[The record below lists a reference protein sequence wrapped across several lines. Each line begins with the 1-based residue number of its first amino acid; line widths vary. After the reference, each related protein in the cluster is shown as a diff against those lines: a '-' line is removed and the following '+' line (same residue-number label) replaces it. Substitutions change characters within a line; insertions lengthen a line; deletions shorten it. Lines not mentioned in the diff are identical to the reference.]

1 MKKLVTILMAFAFLG
16 MTFSAGAQETET
28 IKLSLPNLLIHANS
42 IDPISYYELG
52 GDINVLSKK
61 DLTDRLV
68 LVDVNQPLLK
78 EAKLLDIGMWT
89 SFGVGLAGTI
99 IAYMDSSTNLFADKE
114 WVGTAAV
121 WSSITGF
128 CLSALCS
135 TFENGK
141 FIKAVDNYNLY
152 ILGIPVAGKN

>member
-1 MKKLVTILMAFAFLG
+1 MKKVISILMAFVFLG
-16 MTFSAGAQETET
+16 MTFSVGAQETET
-28 IKLSLPNLLIHANS
+28 INLSLPNLLIHANS
-42 IDPISYYELG
+42 TDPISYYELS
-52 GDINVLSKK
+52 GDVNVLSKK
-61 DLTDRLV
+61 ELTERLA

-99 IAYMDSSTNLFADKE
+99 VAYMDSSTDLFGDNE
-114 WVGTAAV
+114 WIGTAAV
-121 WSSITGF
+121 WSGITGF

-141 FIKAVDNYNLY
+141 FIKSVDNYNLY